1 MAISPHTGAPARILV
16 VDDEPII
23 RDALERVLTDEGW
36 LVEQA
41 PSGLDALERCRRE
54 HFDALVLDQNMP
66 GLTGIDVARELLHD
80 GFATPIIIF
89 SAIFGNELTA
99 ECARLGLLTIDKVDW
114 HALVDC
120 CRAAVEQSAPRRR
133 RQLASRKPAL
143 SQT

>member
-23 RDALERVLTDEGW
+23 
-36 LVEQA
+36 
-41 PSGLDALERCRRE
+41 
-54 HFDALVLDQNMP
+54 
-66 GLTGIDVARELLHD
+66 
-80 GFATPIIIF
+80 IF

-99 ECARLGLLTIDKVDW
+99 ECGRLGLLTIDKVDW